1 MVQEPEATDAA
12 RQEAKA
18 LGVNLDE
25 VQGTGQEGKVTV
37 NDVRQN
43 ASDDSGTKKVT
54 LDPSFGIGE
63 FVVEDG
69 EGNRQVFLSGQ
80 ETPVGSLDGL
90 PKDDEGNLA
99 FPLVEV
105 KDGDK

>member
-1 MVQEPEATDAA
+1 MAKEPEATDAA
-12 RQEAKA
+12 RQEATA

-43 ASDDSGTKKVT
+43 ASDDSGSTKVA
-54 LDPSFGIGE
+54 LDPGFGVGE
-63 FVVEDG
+63 LVVDDG
-69 EGNRQVFLSGQ
+69 EGNRQVFPSGV
-80 ETPVGSLDGL
+80 ETPVGSLEGL

-99 FPLVEV
+99 YPLKEV
-105 KDGDK
+105 KE